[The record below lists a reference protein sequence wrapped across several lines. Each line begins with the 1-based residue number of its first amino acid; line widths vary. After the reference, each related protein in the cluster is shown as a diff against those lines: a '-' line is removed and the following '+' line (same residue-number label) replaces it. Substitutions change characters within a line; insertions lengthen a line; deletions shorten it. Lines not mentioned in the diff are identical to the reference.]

1 MYLRGA
7 GVAVRAAVDRAGR
20 SLCGRTEGARY
31 DLCGRVLFVLEEA
44 WVVDV
49 GIAVY
54 GNRLLPPNVAA
65 GDMVAG
71 DAYLGIESP
80 AVYDDAFFRAAPP
93 LRYSWRIEGI
103 RLATTPWLEVAPRS
117 LMRDET
123 RVGYVDVERTNAW
136 EDDAGRG
143 HYVLDCALLGGP
155 TPRHDGR

>member
-1 MYLRGA
+1 MQAAPFALRPAERGDRS
-7 GVAVRAAVDRAGR
+7 AVVR
-20 SLCGRTEGARY
+20 EGAHH
-31 DLCGRVLFVLEEA
+31 DLCGRILFVLEEA

-93 LRYSWRIEGI
+93 LRYSWRIEGV
-103 RLATTPWLEVAPRS
+103 RLETTPWIEVSPRS
-117 LMRDET
+117 FIRDES
-123 RVGYVDVERTNAW
+123 RVGYVDVEQTNAT
-136 EDDAGRG
+136 ERDDGHGR
-143 HYVLDCALLGGP
+143 HYLLDCALLGGP
-155 TPRHDGR
+155 MLWHEGR